1 MLDDGTLVISLH
13 PDEGRLK
20 SFSSVARSGQRGTV
34 IKVELL
40 VTDGFKAQYLIEQL
54 QSCGLAP
61 AKARSRS

>member
-1 MLDDGTLVISLH
+1 MLDDGTLVINLN
-13 PDEGRLK
+13 PDEGCLK

-34 IKVELL
+34 IKIELL

-54 QSCGLAP
+54 QSCGRPP